1 MLVLATVGP
10 LSLAAAQTQTGAP
23 ALPPTGVDYSGIDEF
38 YKVAAILSTDAEPTD
53 AQWNALLSTPG
64 YRFVAQQFR
73 NEKAQLQLALKPS
86 KKAARDSVLSRQS
99 DQALALRHLMRAVE
113 QRDAVLATRAALQAS
128 IADSIQLAVR
138 AAAHFLPKGAVET
151 RPVPFIAFAVFGDDG
166 YAVDGGVLLDPLFVK
181 EEGLVPLISHEF
193 HHAFTAGLERS
204 IRPGV
209 GAPPYDVALAS
220 SLRALRNEGIADQI
234 DKPHPLPPT
243 NGALAWYVPRYN
255 DVYARTPAILHAVD
269 SLLAVVRDDSTKAQ
283 AAGQQARTLLWSN
296 SHPNGAY
303 MAREI
308 VETFGVD
315 SLMPGIYNF
324 VAFLRAY
331 ASAEAKRGNPPP
343 FSAQALEK
351 LNDIERR
358 YIRP

>member
-1 MLVLATVGP
+1 MLVLAAAAP

-38 YKVAAILSTDAEPTD
+38 YKVAAILTADAEPTD

-64 YRFVAQQFR
+64 YRFVAQQSR
-73 NEKAQLQLALKPS
+73 NVKAQLALKPS
-86 KKAARDSVLSRQS
+86 RKAARDSVLSRQS
-99 DQALALRHLMRAVE
+99 DQALAVRHLIRAVD
-113 QRDAVLATRAALQAS
+113 QRDAVLATRAALQTTM
-128 IADSIQLAVR
+128 ADSVRLAIR
-138 AAAHFLPKGAVET
+138 SAARFLPKGAVET
-151 RPVPFIAFAVFGDDG
+151 RPAPFIAFAVFGDDG

-193 HHAFTAGLERS
+193 HHAFLATLERG
-204 IRPGV
+204 IKPGA

-243 NGALAWYVPRYN
+243 NGALAWYAPRYN
-255 DVYARTPAILHAVD
+255 DVYARTPDILHAID
-269 SLLAVVRDDSTKAQ
+269 SLLAVVHDDSTKAR

-315 SLMPGIYNF
+315 SLMPGIYDF
-324 VAFLRAY
+324 VAFIRAY

-343 FSAQALEK
+343 FSSKALEK
-351 LNDIERR
+351 LSDIERR